1 MDYRTLLDGYDPQ
14 TTKEIVAFLDEV
26 DPSGGDDNLRL
37 LAFRTLEG
45 QFITEES
52 YKAHAEAHGYRLQD
66 EQHPLFAYSGGSH
79 PEGQETF
86 FVGKNLA
93 FDNGHAMGE
102 TLVRRQPS
110 GKIVAPDTKTLEP
123 DFQAFAALAKRKGIP
138 YLIHARNDGSML
150 FELAYAFHQA
160 GGAQNDTFYEII
172 ESNKKSLICN
182 LKKGQSLRP
191 VLLEYIHQAEPV
203 FNAVKK
209 NGLDYYAKRGIS
221 LENCAN
227 EHEKFKLAMTA
238 EALRH
243 DVEVYA
249 TYPDLGP
256 EMAPCL
262 QSNFTKTH
270 YYYSPET
277 DRYIEIPAQNGML
290 ANHKA
295 PPLLTQDGKSQWDAK
310 GNQAKMLAYYE
321 KMAAGKPGLTTAT
334 EKQVDAWENLAYAL
348 TIGYTRYLEQVETLK
363 KVLFAIRA
371 CTDSRTPPRAILG
384 YDDDVSDGC
393 TFYVSRGPGNPMVD
407 GNLAYT
413 RQAELFDAVAELT
426 GVDVVNTAHAECGAM
441 TAATMINKE
450 NTLPPN
456 ERQLNMPVPFVEY
469 AGFCEKTFRQV
480 MMFGSSEEERA
491 AYLSGKT
498 GVFLGNDQDAVSM
511 QQLLNDEVGAAKR
524 QGGGARVHQVFHHTG
539 EARLYIKPRA
549 SEGGPERP
557 FIKVPTVEGIFHK
570 RDLRPQGKPRPTS
583 VLTLAH

>member
-14 TTKEIVAFLDEV
+14 TTKEIVAFLDKV
-26 DPSGGDDNLRL
+26 DPSGNDEDLRL
-37 LAFRTLEG
+37 LAFRALEG
-45 QFITEES
+45 QIITEES
-52 YKAHAEAHGYRLQD
+52 YDAHEEAHGYRLQD
-66 EQHPLFAYSGGSH
+66 EQHPIFAYSGGSH

-110 GKIVAPDTKTLEP
+110 GKIVAPDAKTLEP
-123 DFQAFAALAKRKGIP
+123 DFQAFAALAKMKGIP

-150 FELAYAFHQA
+150 FELAYAYHKA
-160 GGAQNDTFYEII
+160 GGAQNEKFYEILAG
-172 ESNKKSLICN
+172 NKKSLIRN

-191 VLLEYIHQAEPV
+191 VLLEYIHQAKPV
-203 FNAVKK
+203 FEAVEK

-310 GNQAKMLAYYE
+310 GNQAKMLAYFE
-321 KMAAGKPGLTTAT
+321 KMAAGKPGMA
-334 EKQVDAWENLAYAL
+334 KDKVDAWENLAYAL
-348 TIGYTRYLEQVETLK
+348 TIGYTRYLEQADTPKE
-363 KVLFAIRA
+363 VLFAIRA

-384 YDDDVSDGC
+384 YDDADGC
-393 TFYVSRGPGNPMVD
+393 TFYVSRAPGNPLVD
-407 GNLAYT
+407 ENLVYT
-413 RQAELFDAVAELT
+413 RQAELFDALAELAS
-426 GVDVVNTAHAECGAM
+426 VSVVNTAHSECGAM
-441 TAATMINKE
+441 TAATKLNKE
-450 NTLPPN
+450 FLLPEW
-456 ERQLNMPVPFVEY
+456 ERKLNMPGPFVDY
-469 AGFCEKTFRQV
+469 AKSCTGTFVEAMDLGQT
-480 MMFGSSEEERA
+480 EEERTSQ
-491 AYLSGKT
+491 LSANT
-498 GVFLGNDQDAVSM
+498 QMPIGNDHDGVSA
-511 QQLLNDEVGAAKR
+511 QQLLRDERGAAMHK
-524 QGGGARVHQVFHHTG
+524 GARTHHIFHHTG
-539 EARLYIKPRA
+539 KARIYIMTQLPSGRMSSIHIAVPTIPGMSRDYNPRA
-549 SEGGPERP
+549 GVRAHGPAP
-557 FIKVPTVEGIFHK
+557 
-570 RDLRPQGKPRPTS
+570 KPS
-583 VLTLAH
+583 LNN